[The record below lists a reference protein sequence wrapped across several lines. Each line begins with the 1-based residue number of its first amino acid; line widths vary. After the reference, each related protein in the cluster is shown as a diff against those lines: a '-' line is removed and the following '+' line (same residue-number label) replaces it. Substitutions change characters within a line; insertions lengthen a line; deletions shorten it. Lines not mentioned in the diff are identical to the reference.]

1 MALVAV
7 GDVASVG
14 FNEMV
19 WLLHRS
25 PLQHT
30 MLQSSNNRFLIER
43 RKVVKVLQPS
53 VTSAVMRKKKTPG
66 DNHS

>member
-30 MLQSSNNRFLIER
+30 MLQSSNNQFLTER

-53 VTSAVMRKKKTPG
+53 VTPVVMRKKKTPG